1 MAKSKSVLPSKASAT
16 KREKHWDDPHFQ
28 ERAPGLYEFLSA
40 ALLDGEERK
49 GGSVTLFC
57 SNGAL
62 KVCFTTGR
70 LCSRSTL
77 SWMGQESYTLS
88 LRKSCRATMSR
99 GAPASTIRGKC
110 RSSLTNGTPCAIG

>member
-62 KVCFTTGR
+62 KVCFHDRQTLLTFYAVLDGTGE
-70 LCSRSTL
+70 LYAVLEEILQGDHEPWS
-77 SWMGQESYTLS
+77 
-88 LRKSCRATMSR
+88 
-99 GAPASTIRGKC
+99 ASKHNPGKV
-110 RSSLTNGTPCAIG
+110 PF